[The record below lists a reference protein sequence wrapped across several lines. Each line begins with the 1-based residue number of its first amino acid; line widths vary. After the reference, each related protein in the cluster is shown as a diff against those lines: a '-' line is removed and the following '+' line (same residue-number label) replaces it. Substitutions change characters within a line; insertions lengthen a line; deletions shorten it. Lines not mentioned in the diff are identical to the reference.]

1 MLLVQ
6 TGVTGTLLSLDVVLF
21 YFFWEIMLLPVFL
34 MIGQFEIVG
43 RPLATPHI
51 RAFARLHVQVR
62 KAAPFPLLPSALVPV
77 GSSGNGAAFL
87 TWI

>member
-34 MIGQFEIVG
+34 MIGQFGFGDKVFTTIKVTVYTMAG
-43 RPLATPHI
+43 S
-51 RAFARLHVQVR
+51 
-62 KAAPFPLLPSALVPV
+62 LLMLVAILYLGV
-77 GSSGNGAAFL
+77 AYHSEFGIWYF
-87 TWI
+87 

>member
-34 MIGQFEIVG
+34 MIGQFGFGDKVFTTIKVTVYTM
-43 RPLATPHI
+43 A
-51 RAFARLHVQVR
+51 
-62 KAAPFPLLPSALVPV
+62 
-77 GSSGNGAAFL
+77 GSLFNACSNFISRSCL
-87 TWI
+87 S